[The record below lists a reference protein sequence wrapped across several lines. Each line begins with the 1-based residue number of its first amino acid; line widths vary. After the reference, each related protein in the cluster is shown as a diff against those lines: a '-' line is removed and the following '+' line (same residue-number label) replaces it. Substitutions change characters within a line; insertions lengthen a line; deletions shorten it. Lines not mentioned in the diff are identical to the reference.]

1 MSNSLQ
7 TAVLGMQAYQEM
19 LNVAGNNLANADTVG
34 YKDDRISFSDMFSRT
49 LTRGTPSSADIGGT
63 DPVQIGLGVRVST
76 VDKNM
81 SQGSFTSTDK
91 DFDLALD
98 GQGFFVVNDGTA
110 DLYTR
115 DGTFDLDSDGFLV
128 DPATGYRVQRIGV
141 TGEDTGFQTPGDS
154 DIVISY
160 KTQLPG
166 EATSMIDFVGN
177 LSGSD
182 YEPSTSRLQSHDFTY
197 NLNDGGLPGG
207 ADQFADVTQLQS
219 FTDGDTID
227 IAGSARDGTA
237 VSSTFTYGAANDGTT
252 LQDLMDTISNAFG
265 GPTECEVSMENGKL
279 TVADAQSGYSLLDVN
294 LSSAS
299 HPDAVPTDFD
309 YLEVGGVASQPTNIT
324 IYDRQA
330 NTHNV
335 TVSFVRQAENEHV
348 WDMVVTQATG
358 STSVSDR
365 RIAGITF
372 DENGTYQGISG
383 QDGFGHASTDAGFGY
398 LDDGVTIEFPGITT
412 AQDLAA
418 NFGKAGFYDGLT
430 QLGGDSTA
438 GAVSQDGCGSGSLQQ
453 LVVDSRGVISG
464 TFSNGKSLDI
474 AAIRLAVFDN
484 PQGLER
490 VGNNYFGATPAAG
503 DVVYSSGNQGRAGS
517 VRQSVLE
524 DSTVDIA
531 REFTNL
537 IVAQQGFQ
545 VNSRTVRVVN
555 TILQQLAS
563 IVM

>member
-34 YKDDRISFSDMFSRT
+34 YKDDRICFSDMFSRT
-49 LTRGTPSSADIGGT
+49 LTRGTPSSADLGGT
-63 DPVQIGLGVRVST
+63 DPVQVGLGVRVST
-76 VDKNM
+76 IDKNM

-98 GQGFFVVNDGTA
+98 GQGFFVVNDGTN
-110 DLYTR
+110 DLFTR
-115 DGTFDLDSDGFLV
+115 DGTFDLDSDGYLV

-141 TGEDTGFQTPGDS
+141 TGEDSGFQTPGDS
-154 DIVISY
+154 DITISY

-166 EATSMIDFVGN
+166 QATSTIDFVGN

-182 YEPSTSRLQSHDFTY
+182 YTPSTSRLQSHDFTY
-197 NLNDGGLPGG
+197 NLADGGLPNG
-207 ADQFADVTQLQS
+207 ADQFADITQLSS
-219 FTDGDTID
+219 FADGDTID
-227 IAGSARDGTA
+227 ISGSARDGTA
-237 VSSTFTYGAANDGTT
+237 VSDTFTYGAGNDGTT
-252 LQDLMDTISNAFG
+252 LLDLMDKISNAFG
-265 GPTECEVSMENGKL
+265 GPAACDVSMDNGKL
-279 TVADAQSGYSLLDVN
+279 TVADAQSGYSLLDVS
-294 LSSAS
+294 LSSTA

-324 IYDRQA
+324 IYDRQS

-348 WDMVVTQATG
+348 WDMVITQATG

-372 DENGTYQGISG
+372 DENGTFQGISG
-383 QDGFGHASTDAGFGY
+383 EDGFGHTSLDAGFGY
-398 LDDGVTIEFPGITT
+398 LDDGVTIEFPGISTP
-412 AQDLAA
+412 QDLSA
-418 NFGKAGFYDGLT
+418 NFGQAGFYDGLT

-453 LVVDSRGVISG
+453 LVVDSRGVITG

-474 AAIRLAVFDN
+474 AAIRVAVFDN

-503 DVVYSSGNQGRAGS
+503 DVVYSQGTQGRAGS

>member
-1 MSNSLQ
+1 MSNALQ

-34 YKDDRISFSDMFSRT
+34 YKDDRISFTDMFSRT
-49 LTRGTPSSADIGGT
+49 LTRGTPSGQDVGGT
-63 DPVQIGLGVRVST
+63 DPVQIGLGVRVGT

-98 GQGFFVVNDGTA
+98 GQGFFVANDGTN

-115 DGTFDLDSDGFLV
+115 DGTFNLDSDGYLV
-128 DPATGYRVQRIGV
+128 DPATGYRVQRIGT
-141 TGEDTGFQTPGDS
+141 TGEDTGFQTTGDP
-154 DIVISY
+154 DIMISY
-160 KTQLPG
+160 KTQIPG
-166 EATSMIDFVGN
+166 QATSTIDFVGN
-177 LSGSD
+177 LSASD
-182 YEPSTSRLQSHDFTY
+182 YDPSTSRLQSHEFNY
-197 NLNDGGLPGG
+197 ALADGGLPG
-207 ADQFADVTQLQS
+207 ASAQFSDVTQLQS
-219 FTDGDTID
+219 FADGDTIA
-227 IAGSARDGTA
+227 ITGTARDGTA
-237 VSSTFTYGAANDGTT
+237 VSSAFTYGAGNDGTT
-252 LQDLMDTISNAFG
+252 LQDLMNTISDAFG
-265 GPTECEVSMENGKL
+265 GPAECDVSLESGKL
-279 TVADAQSGYSLLDVN
+279 TVADTQSGYSLLDVN

-299 HPDAVPTDFD
+299 HPEAVPADFD
-309 YLEVGGVASQPTNIT
+309 YLEVGGVSSQPTNIT
-324 IYDRQA
+324 IYDRQS
-330 NTHNV
+330 NTHNLTV
-335 TVSFVRQAENEHV
+335 TFVRQAENAQV

-358 STSVSDR
+358 ATSASDR

-372 DENGTYQGISG
+372 DENGTFQGISG
-383 QDGFGHASTDAGFGY
+383 EDGFGHKATDAGFGY
-398 LDDGVTIEFPGITT
+398 LDDGITVEFPGITT
-412 AQDLAA
+412 AQDLSV
-418 NFGKAGFYDGLT
+418 NLGKAGFYDGLT

-438 GAVSQDGCGSGSLQQ
+438 GAVSQDGCGAGSLQQ

-474 AAIRLAVFDN
+474 AAIRVAVFDN
-484 PQGLER
+484 PEGLER
-490 VGNNYFGATPAAG
+490 VGNNYYGATPAAG
-503 DVVYSSGNQGRAGS
+503 DVVYSSGTQGRAGN

-531 REFTNL
+531 KEFTNL

-563 IVM
+563 IIM

>member
-49 LTRGTPSSADIGGT
+49 LTRGTPSSADLGGT

-98 GQGFFVVNDGTA
+98 GQGFFVVNDGTN

-115 DGTFDLDSDGFLV
+115 DGTFDLDSDGYLV
-128 DPATGYRVQRIGV
+128 DPATGFRVQRIGV

-166 EATSMIDFVGN
+166 EATSLIDFVGN

-207 ADQFADVTQLQS
+207 SDEFADVSQLQS
-219 FTDGDTID
+219 FAAGDTID
-227 IAGSARDGTA
+227 ITGSMRDGTA
-237 VSSTFTYGAANDGTT
+237 VSGTFTYGAANDGTT
-252 LQDLMDTISNAFG
+252 LQDLMDTISNTFG
-265 GPTECEVSMENGKL
+265 GPAECEVSMENGKL
-279 TVADAQSGYSLLDVN
+279 TVADAQAGYSLLDVG
-294 LSSAS
+294 LSSSS
-299 HPDAVPTDFD
+299 HPSAVPADFD

-324 IYDRQA
+324 IYDRQS

-348 WDMVVTQATG
+348 WDMVITQATG

-365 RIAGITF
+365 RIAGVMF
-372 DENGTYQGISG
+372 DENGTLQGVSG
-383 QDGFGHASTDAGFGY
+383 QDGFGHLSTDAGFGY

-412 AQDLAA
+412 AQDLSA

-474 AAIRLAVFDN
+474 AAIRVAVFDN
-484 PQGLER
+484 SQGLER
-490 VGNNYFGATPAAG
+490 VGNNYFSATPAAG
-503 DVVYSSGNQGRAGS
+503 DVVYSEGTQGRAGG

-555 TILQQLAS
+555 TILQQLAG